1 MRKNHLDAHEEGDGE
16 GADDKEEGDGR
27 QEHWGRNGKGVHE
40 NEPILE
46 KQLLTASTSGLLSL
60 RLIWPPASRKPTW
73 GICSEQTGDRS
84 GLIRN
89 GIWGDTSLM
98 GPPLKVWKDWT
109 DERPSGTSHHHPAP

>member
-1 MRKNHLDAHEEGDGE
+1 MTIRKTHLDAHEEGDGE
-16 GADDKEEGDGR
+16 GADDEEEGDGR

-73 GICSEQTGDRS
+73 GICCEQTGCQTVTATPTEERQE
-84 GLIRN
+84 
-89 GIWGDTSLM
+89 WAHKKWYM
-98 GPPLKVWKDWT
+98 G
-109 DERPSGTSHHHPAP
+109 